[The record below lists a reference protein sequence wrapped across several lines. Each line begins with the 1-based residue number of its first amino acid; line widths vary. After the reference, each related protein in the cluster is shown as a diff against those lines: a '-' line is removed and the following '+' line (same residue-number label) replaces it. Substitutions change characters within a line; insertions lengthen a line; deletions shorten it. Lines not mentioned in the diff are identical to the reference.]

1 MNATTKRPKRMS
13 LSHAY
18 FFSVALLI
26 GYIAIYQLAPFAEP
40 WDTIILNIV
49 TALAAGFAAVV
60 ATLNLSYYE
69 KDEVPHKVWK
79 SLMIACWLWFAGEV
93 FWGLYV
99 LILGEALVGIFDV
112 CWTVGFIFFT
122 LALYYQYS
130 IVAPSKKVFHRNVAI
145 GAWIVVLL
153 LPFPIMFFTSNP
165 TFKTYV
171 DIFYSAADLAV
182 GIAGSLLIFTFQGGA
197 MMRPWLGLVV
207 FGVTDFLYA
216 WAEQTGLYAW
226 SVENGN
232 LLSLIVDSSYLAAYL
247 ILALGFIAHWT
258 LLRYGIDEIQTRG

>member
-1 MNATTKRPKRMS
+1 
-13 LSHAY
+13 
-18 FFSVALLI
+18 
-26 GYIAIYQLAPFAEP
+26 
-40 WDTIILNIV
+40 
-49 TALAAGFAAVV
+49 
-60 ATLNLSYYE
+60 
-69 KDEVPHKVWK
+69 
-79 SLMIACWLWFAGEV
+79 
-93 FWGLYV
+93 
-99 LILGEALVGIFDV
+99 
-112 CWTVGFIFFT
+112 
-122 LALYYQYS
+122 
-130 IVAPSKKVFHRNVAI
+130 
-145 GAWIVVLL
+145 
-153 LPFPIMFFTSNP
+153 
-165 TFKTYV
+165 V

-258 LLRYGIDEIQTRG
+258 LLRYGIDEIQTRV